1 MARLGGAGGVVRA
14 VARAAR
20 RRLDDASRA
29 LAAGVADA
37 AERLAYRRQ
46 ELVVVGLLAASLLGG
61 FAVERWRAHAPATL
75 ERLEAEPPRLPG
87 PAGTPAPRGAAARRA
102 RPAEPPG
109 DVERGPPASPP
120 SVERPLDLN
129 RATAEDLARLPGIG
143 PRRAAR
149 IVARRDALGG
159 RFRSPDD
166 LASVP
171 GVGAGGAARVRSLI
185 TVGAGATEADAAA
198 ADPSEAGAPP

>member
-1 MARLGGAGGVVRA
+1 M
-14 VARAAR
+14 
-20 RRLDDASRA
+20 
-29 LAAGVADA
+29 
-37 AERLAYRRQ
+37 
-46 ELVVVGLLAASLLGG
+46 
-61 FAVERWRAHAPATL
+61 
-75 ERLEAEPPRLPG
+75 
-87 PAGTPAPRGAAARRA
+87 
-102 RPAEPPG
+102 
-109 DVERGPPASPP
+109 
-120 SVERPLDLN
+120 DLN
-129 RATAEDLARLPGIG
+129 WATAEDLARLPGIG